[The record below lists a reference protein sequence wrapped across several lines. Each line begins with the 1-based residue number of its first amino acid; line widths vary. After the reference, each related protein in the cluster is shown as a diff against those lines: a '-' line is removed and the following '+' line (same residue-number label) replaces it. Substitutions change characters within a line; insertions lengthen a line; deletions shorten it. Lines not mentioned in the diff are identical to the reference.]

1 LIGRGLVRD
10 WPRSDTTISCDRSA
24 GPQRA
29 RRARTRERSAEKGRV
44 AVLSLLMLNRVLEA
58 TLAFMVLLLAMSV
71 AAIIR
76 VGPAPTGTTEANSES
91 ETMAPGPPRPIR
103 TMPAPAT
110 IRGAAAMPGPAMW
123 PGAIPNGA
131 PPAPPAAVRRT
142 SWLAKVRYEGSH
154 ARGRVPRQRPPTPAG
169 PPWGPAAPP
178 PVRPP
183 QGSERWT

>member
-1 LIGRGLVRD
+1 MAD
-10 WPRSDTTISCDRSA
+10 
-24 GPQRA
+24 
-29 RRARTRERSAEKGRV
+29 
-44 AVLSLLMLNRVLEA
+44 LSLVMLNQVLEA
-58 TLAFMVLLLAMSV
+58 TLAFMILLLALSI

-76 VGPAPTGTTEANSES
+76 VGPAPSGTTEANAES

-103 TMPAPAT
+103 TMP
-110 IRGAAAMPGPAMW
+110 GPAMW
-123 PGAIPNGA
+123 PGPVPNGMR
-131 PPAPPAAVRRT
+131 PAPLPAVRRA
-142 SWLAKVRYEGSH
+142 SWIAKVRYEGLH